1 MHVVSLESTFL
12 LPAYFF
18 VPQHPGT
25 IEQKSLN
32 YSTIIRSFEQIILS
46 SSILEGDYF
55 FHPPTIRDFD
65 GGVVDMLNYNIGL
78 VCGCQYLC
86 AIFELG
92 QNSSISIVNDDCLI
106 ISDENLIFC
115 LRISFFSAF
124 KRFVHSFQPIPSYFP
139 KSFVISGDPGVIC
152 V

>member
-1 MHVVSLESTFL
+1 MHIVSLESAFL
-12 LPAYFF
+12 QAAYFF

-25 IEQKSLN
+25 IEKEGLN

-92 QNSSISIVNDDCLI
+92 QNSAISIVNDDCLI
-106 ISDENLIFC
+106 IPD
-115 LRISFFSAF
+115 
-124 KRFVHSFQPIPSYFP
+124 
-139 KSFVISGDPGVIC
+139 
-152 V
+152 